1 MLLKE
6 EASNFLL
13 WDFSKMKFF
22 SSLLLKNFS
31 CHLTWNLTW
40 MPFHKMV
47 SIISMNMNKTKL
59 PAKAME
65 SQTKYIVDKSA
76 INIYQ

>member
-1 MLLKE
+1 
-6 EASNFLL
+6 
-13 WDFSKMKFF
+13 
-22 SSLLLKNFS
+22 
-31 CHLTWNLTW
+31 
-40 MPFHKMV
+40 MV
-47 SIISMNMNKTKL
+47 SIISMNVNKTKL